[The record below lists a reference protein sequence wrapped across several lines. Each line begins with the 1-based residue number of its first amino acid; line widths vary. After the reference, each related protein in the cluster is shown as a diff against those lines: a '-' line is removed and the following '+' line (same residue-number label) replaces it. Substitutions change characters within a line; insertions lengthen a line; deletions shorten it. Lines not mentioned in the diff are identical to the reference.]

1 MNRGEVFWVDFGP
14 TIGGE
19 IQKRRP
25 AIIVSNDVSNR
36 VLNRV
41 QVVPLTSVVSRVSRG
56 EALVALNGEPRK
68 ALASQLTTAAKER
81 LLNRA
86 GRLSLADLQRVEAAL
101 RIQLAL

>member
-1 MNRGEVFWVDFGP
+1 MNRGEVFWVEFGP

-41 QVVPLTSVVSRVSRG
+41 QVVPLTSAISRVSRG
-56 EALVALNGEPRK
+56 ETLVALNGEPRK

-86 GRLSLADLQRVEAAL
+86 GRLSTVDLQRVEAAL
-101 RIQLAL
+101 RLQLAL

>member
-1 MNRGEVFWVDFGP
+1 MNRGEVFWVEFGP

-25 AIIVSNDVSNR
+25 AIIVSNDVANR

-41 QVVPLTSVVSRVSRG
+41 QVVPLTSVVSRISRG

-86 GRLSLADLQRVEAAL
+86 GRLSPADLQRVEAAL

>member
-1 MNRGEVFWVDFGP
+1 MNRGEVFWVEFGP

-41 QVVPLTSVVSRVSRG
+41 QVVPLTRAVSRVSKG
-56 EALVALNGEPRK
+56 EALVALNGEQRK
-68 ALASQLTTAAKER
+68 ALSSQVTTAAKER

-86 GRLSLADLQRVEAAL
+86 GRLSAEDLERVEDAL
-101 RIQLAL
+101 RIQLDL